1 MPFCPNSSLFWK
13 NNARNIKY
21 MPVLI
26 FPKRLDF
33 EQNAYSRTSSWFSN
47 LPARICSTA
56 EQFICKMTQDES

>member
-1 MPFCPNSSLFWK
+1 MPFRPNSSLFRE

-33 EQNAYSRTSSWFSN
+33 EQNAYSRTSS
-47 LPARICSTA
+47 
-56 EQFICKMTQDES
+56 